1 MRVLEAHPAFSYND
15 GSLPIHRK
23 NARRRVPLDLI
34 LAFLLFIVAMA
45 ASLAVGATMILPMIL
60 GLAAFALVALRR
72 GFRARPLVGMCLR
85 GMRQSLVVVLVMLMI
100 GCLTA
105 LWRQCGTIAYFTY
118 YGVRL
123 VPPGIFVL
131 AAFLLSSIMS
141 YALGT
146 SFGVAGTVGVI
157 LMTIAR
163 ASGASA
169 PLVGGAILSGLYF
182 GDRGSPMASSAS
194 LVANETGTDVSR
206 NFRLMLRSALLPM
219 ALCAVFYALLS
230 LSGAPGSTDST
241 LLEDFAREF
250 VLSPWCLLPT
260 LFMLVLA
267 FAGVKIK
274 FVMAADIL
282 VSILICVLLQGA
294 PLSRVLSAML
304 LGFAPETAT
313 LAPILSG
320 GGVRSMLEIV
330 TLLLLSSGCAGI
342 FEGTHLLSGL
352 EDALRR
358 LSRRIGRFP
367 AMVCASL
374 AVCAVFCNQTIG
386 IIMCRQCMSG
396 NYASTP
402 EGRVELMLDIE
413 NSVVVLA
420 GLVPWCIACS
430 VPLRML
436 GCDLRA
442 LPFAAYLYL
451 LPLCWQLTLRLRSRR
466 RA

>member
-1 MRVLEAHPAFSYND
+1 M
-15 GSLPIHRK
+15 
-23 NARRRVPLDLI
+23 DLI
-34 LAFLLFIVAMA
+34 LAFLLFIAAMV
-45 ASLAVGATMILPMIL
+45 ASLVTGTTMILPMAL
-60 GLAAFALVALRR
+60 GLAGFSAVALRR
-72 GFRARPLVGMCLR
+72 GFRARPILDMCLR
-85 GMRQSLVVVLVMLMI
+85 GMRQSLVVVLVMLLI
-100 GCLTA
+100 GCLTS
-105 LWRQCGTIAYFTY
+105 LWRQCGAIAYFTY

-123 VPPGIFVL
+123 IPPEVFVL
-131 AAFLLSSIMS
+131 AAFLLSAAMA

-163 ASGASA
+163 ASGASTA
-169 PLVGGAILSGLYF
+169 LVGGAILSGLYF

-194 LVANETGTDVSR
+194 LVANETRTDVSK
-206 NFRLMLRSALLPM
+206 NFRLMLKSSLLPLL
-219 ALCAVFYALLS
+219 LCVILYALLS
-230 LSGAPGSTDST
+230 LLSPPGNADSA

-250 VLSPWCLLPT
+250 TLSPWCLLPT
-260 LFMLVLA
+260 LLMLALA
-267 FAGVKIK
+267 FGGMKIK
-274 FVMAADIL
+274 YVMVADIFA
-282 VSILICVLLQGA
+282 SILLTVLLQGA
-294 PLSRVLSAML
+294 PLARVLRMML
-304 LGFAPETAT
+304 LGYAPETPS

-330 TLLLLSSGCAGI
+330 TLLLLSSGCAGV
-342 FEGTHLLSGL
+342 FEGTRMLSVL
-352 EDALRR
+352 EGALSR

-386 IIMCRQCMSG
+386 IIMCRQCMGG
-396 NYASTP
+396 NYAPTP

-436 GCDLRA
+436 GCNLTA

-451 LPLCWQLTLRLRSRR
+451 LPLCWQLRLRLRRR
-466 RA
+466 RDA

>member
-1 MRVLEAHPAFSYND
+1 M
-15 GSLPIHRK
+15 
-23 NARRRVPLDLI
+23 DLI
-34 LAFLLFIVAMA
+34 LAFVLFIAAMA
-45 ASLAVGATMILPMIL
+45 ASLATDTTMILPMAL
-60 GLAAFALVALRR
+60 GLAAFSLVALRR
-72 GFRARPLVGMCLR
+72 GFRLRSVAGMCLR
-85 GMRQSLVVVLVMLMI
+85 GMRQSLVVVLVMLLI
-100 GCLTA
+100 GCLTS

-123 VPPGIFVL
+123 VPPEVFIL
-131 AAFLLSSIMS
+131 AAFLLTALMS

-163 ASGASA
+163 AGGAPTA
-169 PLVGGAILSGLYF
+169 LVGGAILSGLYF

-206 NFRLMLRSALLPM
+206 NFRLMLRSALPPLL
-219 ALCAVFYALLS
+219 LCVLLYALLS
-230 LSGAPGSTDST
+230 LLSPLGSADSA
-241 LLEDFAREF
+241 LLEDFSREF
-250 VLSPWCLLPT
+250 TLSPWCLLPT
-260 LFMLVLA
+260 LLMLALA
-267 FAGVKIK
+267 FGGMKIK
-274 FVMAADIL
+274 YVMAVDIL
-282 VSILICVLLQGA
+282 ASVLLTVLLQGA
-294 PLSRVLSAML
+294 PLARVLRMML
-304 LGFAPETAT
+304 LGYAPETPS

-342 FEGTHLLSGL
+342 FEGTRMLAFL
-352 EDALRR
+352 EDALSR

-386 IIMCRQCMSG
+386 IIMCRQCMGG
-396 NYASTP
+396 NYDSTP
-402 EGRVELMLDIE
+402 EGRTDLMLDIE

-436 GCDLRA
+436 GCTLSA

-451 LPLCWQLTLRLRSRR
+451 LPLCWQMQLRLRRR
-466 RA
+466 RAA